1 MAARA
6 WLVRAARQCS
16 LLSGLHPSSRAHHH
30 PALAQGGSAPEA
42 ARDSSCSFLLC
53 DFVWYSEVQPCTCCC
68 MQHPAQQVPSACRA
82 AVHLKLRN
90 NDQAMKD
97 ADLACEL
104 DSHYAKAYLRRA
116 AAHTALEQFE
126 EAVRDYEKVTAR
138 HCR

>member
-1 MAARA
+1 MHLLLHAPPCPAGA
-6 WLVRAARQCS
+6 LS
-16 LLSGLHPSSRAHHH
+16 LP
-30 PALAQGGSAPEA
+30 
-42 ARDSSCSFLLC
+42 
-53 DFVWYSEVQPCTCCC
+53 PC
-68 MQHPAQQVPSACRA
+68 ACRA

-126 EAVRDYEKVTAR
+126 EAVRDYEKVTALGAAEGMPAR
-138 HCR
+138 QLPHNPHEHGTVV